1 MKQQL
6 RFTLILH
13 DIRGELGLNLVRYC
27 IADSIYHLSNNPDSK
42 VKGWCYA
49 SKQHIAKFLG
59 ITVRTVFSN
68 VNWLIKEGLVEKDEE
83 TKYLKTTKKWYEKV
97 VLMKMRKEYEEIAH
111 PMKELHSPSEE
122 VAVIGSEETA
132 HNNNNIDSNN
142 NRKRTPSQEMK
153 LFLTDEEEPKRIA
166 MAISEKSR
174 FSYEQVLSELKN
186 FAGYWVELNKS
197 GKKQRWEL
205 QKTFELKRRL
215 VTWFRNKD
223 KFNNK
228 KKAIIL

>member
-1 MKQQL
+1 
-6 RFTLILH
+6 
-13 DIRGELGLNLVRYC
+13 
-27 IADSIYHLSNNPDSK
+27 
-42 VKGWCYA
+42 
-49 SKQHIAKFLG
+49 
-59 ITVRTVFSN
+59 
-68 VNWLIKEGLVEKDEE
+68 
-83 TKYLKTTKKWYEKV
+83 
-97 VLMKMRKEYEEIAH
+97 MKMRKEYEEIAH